1 MSNITQNKVTC
12 LKPFTNSY
20 NLKLTQS
27 KLSKITKIPQQTL
40 SRYLNSFV
48 KEGIIDYTI
57 EGRNKLFYIKKD
69 VPITYPTFQL
79 LEIHKEID
87 FLQNQITISVI
98 INQLLDYCETIIL
111 FGSYAKNVQTKNSDL
126 DLIIVGKSNKEKI
139 KEIKR
144 KFHLEINEQYITI
157 EELKK
162 SFKEKNY
169 LTIEIL
175 NNHILFGE
183 ISKIIKLFMEI

>member
-1 MSNITQNKVTC
+1 MSDITQNKVNC
-12 LKPFTNSY
+12 LTPFTNNY
-20 NLKLTQS
+20 KLQLTQS

-40 SRYLNSFV
+40 SRHLNSLV

-79 LEIHKEID
+79 LEIHKQID
-87 FLQNQITISVI
+87 FLQNQTTISVI
-98 INQLLDYCETIIL
+98 INQLLNYCEILIL

-126 DLIIVGKSNKEKI
+126 DLIVVGKSNKEKI

-144 KFHLEINEQYITI
+144 KFHLEINEQYVTI

-169 LTIEIL
+169 LAIEIL